1 MSDDVIRIPDSLAY
15 LAVPIGNLTAYHRN
29 PRTGN
34 LDSIKESLTVNG
46 QYRALVVNRG
56 NLTGRPNEILA
67 GNHTWAAA
75 SELGWDEIAVTY
87 VDVDDDA
94 AARIVIV
101 DNRTSDLAGYD
112 EALLAD
118 ILAELPDLE
127 GTGYDQDALDSLLDT
142 LDVPSVLPAE
152 TADAEGEK
160 VADEHL
166 TWGYVQWGTTRVQ
179 ITKEEVERLNNVH
192 QAFYDSRG
200 TDAGFAHHLIDPHDQ
215 EQNVA

>member
-1 MSDDVIRIPDSLAY
+1 MSDDVIRIPDSLAD
-15 LAVPIGNLTAYHRN
+15 LAVPIGSLTAYHRN

-56 NLTGRPNEILA
+56 NLTDRPNEILA

>member
-1 MSDDVIRIPDSLAY
+1 MSDDVIRIPDSLAD

-56 NLTGRPNEILA
+56 KLTGRPNEILA

-112 EALLAD
+112 ESLLAD

-142 LDVPSVLPAE
+142 LDVPSILPAE

-200 TDAGFAHHLIDPHDQ
+200 TDAGFAHYLIDPHDR